1 MSIIITNLRP
11 LTENHLLMKRPYRF
25 VNTCTRSVLLTA
37 EDVKGNDGMYGKFDN
52 LHVSYDGNRISSV
65 LEDAGPVTQNGSMD
79 YPGGNREMAFEYNE
93 WGALVKDESR
103 GITDISYDRF
113 GNPLR
118 ISFKDGSYT
127 ENVYSAFGEK
137 LRMTHATSL
146 NGTVTGKTTT
156 EYHGNVIYRDGK
168 VDMVLFP
175 GGYATINGS
184 AVTFHY
190 YTQDYLGNN
199 RAVINGSTGA
209 IEQLT
214 AYYPYGGVIAD
225 LGTNQISSQPYK
237 FGGKELITA
246 NGLNEYDFG
255 ARQYY
260 TAVPFFT
267 KPDSYCEKYYWLS
280 PYLYCGNNP
289 INFSDPTGKIIEMP
303 SGSTTEQIMTVMW
316 NMQQIT
322 NDRLVFNTQKDGTIR
337 IKIASLGEGNKSNGT
352 RLIRSLNSSSKTV
365 TILPTHGFNGETRES
380 NFDSTNGKGTNTT
393 VLFNADS
400 NPNINILDEKT
411 GRVIDG
417 NRPSYI
423 GLAHELIHADRDMR
437 GVSFNAA
444 EDEYHSFTNYK
455 GEPDVERIPKEESAT
470 VGFNHIKPNGIT
482 ENAIRREHRLPLR
495 GSYR

>member
-127 ENVYSAFGEK
+127 ENVYSASGEK

-156 EYHGNVIYRDGK
+156 EYRGNVIYRDGK

-209 IEQLT
+209 VSRMAFGKHCKARFKKGPNLT
-214 AYYPYGGVIAD
+214 IGTLFEYGVN
-225 LGTNQISSQPYK
+225 TMYQIPFS
-237 FGGKELITA
+237 
-246 NGLNEYDFG
+246 LNE
-255 ARQYY
+255 QKSI
-260 TAVPFFT
+260 FFMIF
-267 KPDSYCEKYYWLS
+267 KH
-280 PYLYCGNNP
+280 
-289 INFSDPTGKIIEMP
+289 F
-303 SGSTTEQIMTVMW
+303 
-316 NMQQIT
+316 
-322 NDRLVFNTQKDGTIR
+322 RLQNCFKDV
-337 IKIASLGEGNKSNGT
+337 A
-352 RLIRSLNSSSKTV
+352 
-365 TILPTHGFNGETRES
+365 F
-380 NFDSTNGKGTNTT
+380 
-393 VLFNADS
+393 
-400 NPNINILDEKT
+400 
-411 GRVIDG
+411 
-417 NRPSYI
+417 
-423 GLAHELIHADRDMR
+423 
-437 GVSFNAA
+437 
-444 EDEYHSFTNYK
+444 
-455 GEPDVERIPKEESAT
+455 
-470 VGFNHIKPNGIT
+470 
-482 ENAIRREHRLPLR
+482 
-495 GSYR
+495 